1 MNHRIFESR
10 RANTF
15 ATSFTTASPA
25 TSAISGPQ
33 TIKATLMK
41 AMSCALV
48 FLLGAGCSSGQSFNL
63 QNSSQAFAQQ
73 VTYAKT
79 VDILW
84 VIDNSGSMSPRQAM
98 LAAQVPDFVTAI
110 NATGLDYQMAV
121 TTMDMS
127 QSGEKG
133 RFLAATG
140 TPALLNASTPDLANL
155 LSARIAPGGN
165 GSPVE
170 RGEEAMQAALNL
182 SLHSTRNAGFL
193 RKNSLLVVIFL
204 SDEDDASAKADY
216 ASFLNALRPPLASGE
231 RSWISNF
238 MGILPNDPQC
248 KTSEW
253 NFTDPGTQYIA
264 LDTLSGGTSES
275 ICSGDLREA
284 INNVRAR
291 ILEVVTEYHLDRQP
305 NISTIQVTVNGA
317 LVASDPVNGWTYDS
331 NKLAVV
337 FHGTSVPAPD
347 ALINVTFTP
356 LGEK

>member
-1 MNHRIFESR
+1 MSHQIFKIR
-10 RANTF
+10 KA
-15 ATSFTTASPA
+15 AK
-25 TSAISGPQ
+25 SAFVIRGPRMMS
-33 TIKATLMK
+33 TNLMK
-41 AMSCALV
+41 ALSCFFA
-48 FLLGAGCSSGQSFNL
+48 FLLGIGCSSGQSFNL

-73 VTYAKT
+73 VMYAKT

-84 VIDNSGSMSPRQAM
+84 VIDNSGSMSPRQSM
-98 LAAQVPDFVTAI
+98 LATQVPDFVTAI

-127 QSGEKG
+127 QNGEKG

-140 TPALLNASTPDLANL
+140 TPAFLNASTPNLANL
-155 LSARIAPGGN
+155 LAARIAPGGN

-170 RGEEAMQAALNL
+170 RGEEAMRAALNM
-182 SLHSTRNAGFL
+182 SLRATKNAGFL

-204 SDEDDASAKADY
+204 SDEDDSSAKADY
-216 ASFLNALRPPLASGE
+216 ASYLDGLRPPLASGE
-231 RSWISNF
+231 RSWVSNF

-248 KTSEW
+248 KTSNW

-264 LDTLSGGTSES
+264 LATLSGGTSES

-284 INNVRAR
+284 ISNVRAR

-317 LVASDPVNGWTYDS
+317 LVASDPLNGWTYDAT
-331 NKLAVV
+331 KLAVV
-337 FHGTSVPAPD
+337 FHGTAIPAPD
-347 ALINVTFTP
+347 ASINVTFTP